1 MVVQENV
8 ILNFMARGVTRLQ
21 QSISKISTSFGGFNR
36 VMGMNMEQMRTN
48 TLGMT
53 GMEDAGT
60 RLAWG
65 IRNLTH
71 GMRGFRMEMLGVMFF
86 GMALQRFFSGLIK
99 PASET
104 LGIMNLWT
112 ETLRLVFLPVMLTLL
127 EPLLKFMFWL
137 MNLPE
142 PVKKAIGLF
151 VIFGAIVGGLLFIVG
166 QFALGIGSLIL
177 VFGSATTGILVVV
190 GALVALGVALY
201 FGFKMMEKW
210 KTLSDETRIK
220 LGGLIKTIQF
230 LSNVGEM
237 FALGGRLILGIF
249 KAIVGETDTLRSAL
263 TDLASF
269 LGNFYGFWSSIWMGI
284 KNVVTSVVN
293 WVIDKVNLVIG
304 VINRLIS
311 AFNTVAGT
319 MGVSV
324 PQISQISHVGAGGG
338 SNNIAFNPYININA
352 TSATD
357 VIAVRDA
364 LSVEWADDIERRF
377 RRR

>member
-1 MVVQENV
+1 
-8 ILNFMARGVTRLQ
+8 
-21 QSISKISTSFGGFNR
+21 
-36 VMGMNMEQMRTN
+36 
-48 TLGMT
+48 
-53 GMEDAGT
+53 
-60 RLAWG
+60 
-65 IRNLTH
+65 
-71 GMRGFRMEMLGVMFF
+71 MEMLGVMFF